1 MKIGIFGM
9 GYVGVV
15 SAACLAEE
23 GHDIV
28 GIDKV
33 QQKVDDLLAGKS
45 PIQEPGISSL
55 LEKAYNSGKLSAS
68 MNSIDGI
75 EDMDMIWIC
84 VGTPSDHNGSIDL
97 LFVERVIGEIGMTLR
112 NIKSRPLIVLRS
124 TVLPGTVNDV
134 IIPLLEKE
142 SGLDIGKDIHIVFH
156 PEFLRESSAINDF
169 FDPPKIVVGELT
181 KGSSKPLLDLYN
193 KYKAIKFVLSLTES
207 EMVKY
212 ADNLFHALKT
222 TFANEIGIVSKSLGI
237 DARRVAEVYKADTK
251 LNISTKYLDP
261 GFAFGGSCL
270 PKDLRAI
277 LHLATQKSIK
287 IPMIE
292 GIMDSNFHQISSFA
306 NRIVRLNLKKIGMY
320 GLSFK
325 PKTDDMRE
333 SPYVAVAKILI
344 GEGVKLK
351 IYDPGIDLEKLIG
364 SNKEA
369 VRKALGHLEDYLDTS
384 VDCLKES
391 EIIIINHSTLDAET
405 VNKWLDAGIKVFDLA
420 GVEHVK
426 KHINYEGI
434 AW

>member
-23 GHDIV
+23 GHDVV
-28 GIDKV
+28 GVDKV
-33 QQKVDDLLAGKS
+33 QQKVDDLSLGKP

-97 LFVERVIGEIGMTLR
+97 LFVKKVIGEIGETLR

-142 SGLDIGKDIHIVFH
+142 SRLDVGKDIHIVFH

-222 TFANEIGIVSKSLGI
+222 TFANEIGSISKSLGI

-292 GIMDSNFHQISSFA
+292 GVLNSNSHQISSFA

-320 GLSFK
+320 GFSFK
-325 PKTDDMRE
+325 SKTDDMRE
-333 SPYVAVAKILI
+333 SPFVAVAKILI

-351 IYDPGIDLEKLIG
+351 IYDPGINLEKLIG

-369 VRKALGHLEDYLDTS
+369 VRNALGHLEDYLVS
-384 VDCLKES
+384 SIACLGES
-391 EIIIINHSTLDAET
+391 EIIIVNHSTLDAET

-420 GVEHVK
+420 GIEHVE
-426 KHINYEGI
+426 KHTNYEGI